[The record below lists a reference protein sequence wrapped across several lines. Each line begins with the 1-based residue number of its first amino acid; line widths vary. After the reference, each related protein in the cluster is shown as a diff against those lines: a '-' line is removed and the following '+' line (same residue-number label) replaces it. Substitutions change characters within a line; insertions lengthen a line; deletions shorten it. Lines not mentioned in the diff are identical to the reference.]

1 MTHPSDGEMHRGIE
15 TDTEKNEI
23 KRWTY
28 TETNTVQCTV
38 YANTEKESK

>member
-28 TETNTVQCTV
+28 KRKRDKYCTVQYSDNVKT
-38 YANTEKESK
+38 